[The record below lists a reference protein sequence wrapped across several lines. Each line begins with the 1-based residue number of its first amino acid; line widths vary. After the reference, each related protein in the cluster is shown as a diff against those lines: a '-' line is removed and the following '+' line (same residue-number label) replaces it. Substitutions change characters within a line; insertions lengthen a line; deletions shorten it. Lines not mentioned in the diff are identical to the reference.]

1 MPTPITPGV
10 CCPPPATPAS
20 VLNVMPAGVML
31 VSSRLTTITPFASG
45 ISITMHSKQPQAVIG
60 FSMMEYIATS
70 CTTSCDPI
78 LA

>member
-1 MPTPITPGV
+1 
-10 CCPPPATPAS
+10 
-20 VLNVMPAGVML
+20 MPAGVML

-45 ISITMHSKQPQAVIG
+45 INITMHSKHPHAVIG

-70 CTTSCDPI
+70 STTPCEPT